1 MKNQEIAKIFYEI
14 ARFLQIDKV
23 AFKPYA
29 YERAAVSLEA
39 IKDDVAQIYI
49 KGGRKML
56 EEIEGIGKAM
66 SDHIEEYLK
75 TGKIKLYEEFKKK
88 LPVQMDELVKVE
100 GLGPRKVKVLYQE
113 LGIKNI
119 KDLEKAVKKHT
130 IAPLF
135 GFGEKTEKNIMQGLE
150 FLKQSKGRSLISDIK
165 PVAMEVYKKLENL
178 KEVQK
183 ISLAGSLR
191 RGKETIGD
199 VDFLVVSR
207 PDKKYGRGSPREAA
221 KNTQKIM
228 DFFVALP
235 GVKKIWGKGGTK
247 ASVHMADGFDMDLR
261 IVPEKSY
268 GAALQYFTGSQAHNI
283 ATRKIA
289 IDKGLK
295 LSEYGLFKGS
305 KIIAGKTEEEVYR
318 ALGLPYIAPEL
329 REDQGEIDTALKNTL
344 PDLVELKD
352 IKGDL
357 HCHSNWNGGENSIEV
372 MARSAMDLGYEYI
385 GISDHTKFLKI
396 ENGLDEKK
404 LLKQKEAIKKINENY
419 KKKGI
424 KFRVLHGC
432 EANIL
437 NDGSIDIKDEV
448 LAQLDYVIAGVHS
461 TLKMEKGE
469 LMERIEKAM
478 KNPNVDIF
486 AHPTGRIVGQRD
498 EYQIDFDKILQIAK
512 NTGTILE
519 INSSSRLDLRDLYIR
534 RAKAE
539 GVKMIINT
547 DSHKKEQLLLM
558 EYGAMQARR
567 GWAEKNDIINTLPA
581 EELLKSFK

>member
-88 LPVQMDELVKVE
+88 VPVQMDELVKVE

-268 GAALQYFTGSQAHNI
+268 GAALQYFTGSQDHNI

-295 LSEYGLFKGS
+295 LSEYGVFRGS
-305 KIIAGKTEEEVYR
+305 KQIAGKTEEDVYK
-318 ALGLPYIAPEL
+318 AIGLRWMDPEI
-329 REDQGEIDTALKNTL
+329 RENAGEIEASLQGKLPTL
-344 PDLVELKD
+344 VDIKD

-357 HCHSNWNGGENSIEV
+357 HCHSDWNGGKNPIEV
-372 MARSAMDLGYEYI
+372 MAQTAMDMGYEYI
-385 GISDHTKFLKI
+385 GISDHTKTLKI
-396 ENGLDEKK
+396 ENGL
-404 LLKQKEAIKKINENY
+404 N
-419 KKKGI
+419 
-424 KFRVLHGC
+424 
-432 EANIL
+432 
-437 NDGSIDIKDEV
+437 
-448 LAQLDYVIAGVHS
+448 
-461 TLKMEKGE
+461 
-469 LMERIEKAM
+469 
-478 KNPNVDIF
+478 
-486 AHPTGRIVGQRD
+486 
-498 EYQIDFDKILQIAK
+498 DKILKIAK
-512 NTGTILE
+512 ETGTILE
-519 INSSSRLDLRDLYIR
+519 INSSQRLDLRDFYIR

-547 DSHKKEQLLLM
+547 DSHHKDQMNLM
-558 EYGAMQARR
+558 EYGVSQARR
-567 GWAEKNDIINTLPA
+567 GWAEKSDIVNTLSV
-581 EELLKSFK
+581 EKLLEHFKV

>member
-228 DFFVALP
+228 DFFFALP

-581 EELLKSFK
+581 EELLKSLK

>member
-100 GLGPRKVKVLYQE
+100 GLGPRKVKVLYQK

-135 GFGEKTEKNIMQGLE
+135 GFGKKTEKNIMQGLE
-150 FLKQSKGRSLISDIK
+150 FLKQSKGRALISDIK
-165 PVAMEVYKKLENL
+165 PVAIEVYKKLENL

-199 VDFLVVSR
+199 VDFLVVSKN
-207 PDKKYGRGSPREAA
+207 PKK
-221 KNTQKIM
+221 TM

-235 GVKKIWGKGGTK
+235 GVEKVWGKGGTK
-247 ASVHMADGFDMDLR
+247 ASVHMKNEFDMDLR
-261 IVPEKSY
+261 VVPEKSY

-498 EYQIDFDKILQIAK
+498 EYQIDFDKILRLAK
-512 NTGTILE
+512 ETGTILE

-581 EELLKSFK
+581 EELLKSLK

>member
-1 MKNQEIAKIFYEI
+1 
-14 ARFLQIDKV
+14 
-23 AFKPYA
+23 
-29 YERAAVSLEA
+29 
-39 IKDDVAQIYI
+39 
-49 KGGRKML
+49 
-56 EEIEGIGKAM
+56 
-66 SDHIEEYLK
+66 
-75 TGKIKLYEEFKKK
+75 
-88 LPVQMDELVKVE
+88 
-100 GLGPRKVKVLYQE
+100 
-113 LGIKNI
+113 
-119 KDLEKAVKKHT
+119 
-130 IAPLF
+130 
-135 GFGEKTEKNIMQGLE
+135 
-150 FLKQSKGRSLISDIK
+150 
-165 PVAMEVYKKLENL
+165 
-178 KEVQK
+178 
-183 ISLAGSLR
+183 
-191 RGKETIGD
+191 
-199 VDFLVVSR
+199 
-207 PDKKYGRGSPREAA
+207 
-221 KNTQKIM
+221 
-228 DFFVALP
+228 
-235 GVKKIWGKGGTK
+235 
-247 ASVHMADGFDMDLR
+247 
-261 IVPEKSY
+261 VPEKSY

-581 EELLKSFK
+581 EELLKSLK